1 MLYTKYHLC
10 DAIHKKRKCITQVGK
25 KQTIIYDS
33 VLLISPII
41 SKGFKTCLYS
51 IREHYKRHA
60 KAKIVLE

>member
-25 KQTIIYDS
+25 KQTIIYGN

-51 IREHYKRHA
+51 IREHYK
-60 KAKIVLE
+60 